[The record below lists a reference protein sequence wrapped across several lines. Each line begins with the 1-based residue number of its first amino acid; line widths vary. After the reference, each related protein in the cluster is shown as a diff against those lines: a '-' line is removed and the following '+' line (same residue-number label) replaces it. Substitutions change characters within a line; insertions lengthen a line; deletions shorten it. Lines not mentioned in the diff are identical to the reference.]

1 MSEAL
6 LTHEAIWRFA
16 CFFAVFAA
24 MAAWEVASPR
34 RLQRIPKMFRWSNNL
49 AIMILD
55 ALVLRY
61 GFPLLAVGLATIAEV
76 NNWGLL
82 NLIAMPVWVAFFISL
97 FVMDLIIYFQHVMF
111 HKVPI
116 LWRLHRMHHAD
127 LEFDVTTGIRFH
139 PIEIVV
145 SMSIKLATV
154 LVLGPPVLAVMVF
167 EILLNATALF
177 NHSNAKIP
185 LKVDKILRWFVVT
198 PDMHRV
204 HHSVIPHETNSNYGF
219 NLPWW
224 DRILGT
230 YRDQPR
236 DGHLEMTI
244 GLEQF
249 RSQKDLRLD
258 QMLIQPLRKQ
268 THPSSI
274 DQGGK
279 L

>member
-6 LTHEAIWRFA
+6 LAHEAIWRFA

-24 MAAWEVASPR
+24 MAAWEVTSPR

-139 PIEIVV
+139 PVEIVV

-154 LVLGPPVLAVMVF
+154 LALGPPVLAVIVF

-185 LKVDKILRWFVVT
+185 LKFDKILRWFVVT

-204 HHSVIPHETNSNYGF
+204 HHSVIPYETNSNYGF

-236 DGHLEMTI
+236 NGHLEMTI

-249 RSQKDLRLD
+249 RSQIDLRLD

-268 THPSSI
+268 THSSSES
-274 DQGGK
+274 QSS
-279 L
+279 